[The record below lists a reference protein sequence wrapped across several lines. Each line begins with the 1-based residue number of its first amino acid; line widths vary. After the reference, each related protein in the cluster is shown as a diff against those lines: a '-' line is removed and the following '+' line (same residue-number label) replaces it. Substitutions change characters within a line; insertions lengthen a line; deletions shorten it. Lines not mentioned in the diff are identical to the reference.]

1 MSHTDCI
8 NSGTVLTPEE
18 WFAFRVRPRHEKSV
32 ALHLREKRQEC
43 FVPLIKRTRI
53 WAKRVAQVELPL
65 ISGYVFCR
73 SHRFG
78 LLPILTTPGVV
89 DVIRAG
95 NSPVPIPNSE
105 ISALRQA
112 IDAEVPIE
120 ACPYV
125 SVGQKVEIR
134 RGPLAGVIGIV
145 NDRRS
150 SGQLVLS
157 VALLQRSVLVHIDA
171 SHLSGSGIPQVP
183 SLVATGSL
191 DQRLSN
197 FGDLSSAL

>member
-1 MSHTDCI
+1 
-8 NSGTVLTPEE
+8 
-18 WFAFRVRPRHEKSV
+18 V

-43 FVPLIKRTRI
+43 FVPLIKRRRI
-53 WAKRVAQVELPL
+53 WAKRVAHVELPL

-73 SHRFG
+73 SQRFG

-112 IDAEVPIE
+112 INAAVPIE

-125 SVGQKVEIR
+125 AVGQKVEIL
-134 RGPLAGVIGIV
+134 RGPLAGVTGIV
-145 NDRRS
+145 NDRRRG
-150 SGQLVLS
+150 GQLVLS
-157 VALLQRSVLVHIDA
+157 VALLQRSVLVHIDH
-171 SHLSGSGIPQVP
+171 SHLASGGIPSVP
-183 SLVATGSL
+183 NLVAASSL
-191 DQRLSN
+191 DPHLSN
-197 FGDLSSAL
+197 LGDVSSAR